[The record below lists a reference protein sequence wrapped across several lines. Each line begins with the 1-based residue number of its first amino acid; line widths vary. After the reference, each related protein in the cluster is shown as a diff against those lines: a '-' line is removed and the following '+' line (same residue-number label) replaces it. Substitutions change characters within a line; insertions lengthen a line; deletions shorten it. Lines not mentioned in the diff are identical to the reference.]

1 VARRLILDTGVII
14 AIKRGK
20 VATEDV
26 YHADDDVAVA
36 AVTIAELVYGA
47 ALAVDSDQRREW
59 TRHAT
64 TVATTVAQKLRVLPY
79 DIDTAVRHGE
89 LLAATR
95 AAGTTRGALDLVIAA
110 HAAESG
116 RTILTRDGSARFHEL
131 PGVQA
136 LTLT

>member
-1 VARRLILDTGVII
+1 MARRLILDTGVII

-47 ALAVDSDQRREW
+47 ALIVDSDRCREW

-64 TVATTVAQKLRVLPY
+64 AVAQKLRVLPY
-79 DIDTAVRHGE
+79 DVDTAVRHGE

>member
-20 VATEDV
+20 VATEEV
-26 YHADDDVAVA
+26 YDADDDVAVA
-36 AVTIAELVYGA
+36 AVTVAELVYGA

-64 TVATTVAQKLRVLPY
+64 TVAQKLRVLPY
-79 DIDTAVRHGE
+79 DVDTAVRHGE

-95 AAGTTRGALDLVIAA
+95 TAGTTRGALDLVIAA

-131 PGVQA
+131 PGVRA
-136 LTLT
+136 ITLT

>member
-20 VATEDV
+20 IAADEV
-26 YHADDDVAVA
+26 YRADDDVAVA

-47 ALAVDSDQRREW
+47 ALSVDSDRRREW
-59 TRHAT
+59 MQHAT
-64 TVATTVAQKLRVLPY
+64 ALAHKLRVLRY
-79 DIDTAVRHGE
+79 DVDTAIRHGE

-131 PGVQA
+131 PGVRAVA
-136 LTLT
+136 LA

>member
-20 VATEDV
+20 VAAEDV

-36 AVTIAELVYGA
+36 AVTIAEFVYGA
-47 ALAVDSDQRREW
+47 ALTADSDRRREW

-64 TVATTVAQKLRVLPY
+64 AVAQKLRVLPY
-79 DIDTAVRHGE
+79 DVDTAVRHGE

-131 PGVQA
+131 PGVRA
-136 LTLT
+136 ITLT